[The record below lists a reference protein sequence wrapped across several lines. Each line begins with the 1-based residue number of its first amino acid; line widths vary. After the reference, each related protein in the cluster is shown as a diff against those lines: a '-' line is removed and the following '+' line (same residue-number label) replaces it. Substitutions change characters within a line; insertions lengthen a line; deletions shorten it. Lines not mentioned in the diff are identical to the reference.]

1 MKNDIFNLNFWEK
14 SSIYQI
20 QYQLE
25 NLFEFENLGLF
36 LDCLEKNQKIND
48 YFIYYCW
55 FFSDSSILDKYLNR
69 KDLPLEHLLKI
80 ILAGLSI
87 KEAKMNPLDYFGF
100 WSEKLDSDQSLR
112 ILIHSSK
119 NELHPIF
126 IASLLTNLNA
136 KSWEDFFQSL
146 LVEEQDIYD
155 FLKLYK
161 HFSINEREFI
171 LASNPILCKYLN
183 LLVGLLISTSEDLF
197 LISLRNSIEKILKW
211 EEYSNNMKS
220 VFFIENEM
228 ELSIRERNS
237 NRISCII
244 HDARILQN
252 DDLEIFLV
260 YLKSNSV
267 ILDEYEFKLIER
279 VMSKDFS
286 KILELV

>member
-20 QYQLE
+20 QFQLE
-25 NLFEFENLGLF
+25 NLFEFENLDLF
-36 LDCLEKNQKIND
+36 LDCLEKNQKIKD

-55 FFSDSSILDKYLNR
+55 FFSDSSILDRYLNR
-69 KDLPLEHLLKI
+69 KDLPLDHLLNI

-87 KEAKMNPLDYFGF
+87 KEAKMNPLEYFGF
-100 WSEKLDSDQSLR
+100 WSEKLDSEQSLR

-119 NELHPIF
+119 NDLHPIF

-155 FLKLYK
+155 FLKLYR
-161 HFSINEREFI
+161 HFSIKEREVI
-171 LASNPILCKYLN
+171 LASNSILCKYLN
-183 LLVGLLISTSEDLF
+183 LLVGLLISSSEDPF
-197 LISLRNSIEKILKW
+197 LNSLRNTIEKILKW

-220 VFFIENEM
+220 AFDITNEKQ
-228 ELSIRERNS
+228 LSIRERNS

-244 HDARILQN
+244 HDARNLQN
-252 DDLEIFLV
+252 DDSKIFLV

-279 VMSKDFS
+279 VLSKDFS